1 MSFNV
6 PVLTE
11 EELADVFAV
20 FQAADRSSQ
29 SPMSIS
35 LMAERMFA
43 ALDARERDPIRLT
56 AAVLDRPVEQV
67 PGLNTLAARQTNGRS
82 ALFRLSARARCLGRL
97 GK

>member
-1 MSFNV
+1 MGFNV

-20 FQAADRSSQ
+20 FQAADRNSQ

-43 ALDARERDPIRLT
+43 ALDAGERDPIRLK
-56 AAVLDRPVEQV
+56 AAVLDCPVEKV
-67 PGLNTLAARQTNGRS
+67 PWPNTLGVRRTNGGNLR
-82 ALFRLSARARCLGRL
+82 
-97 GK
+97 

>member
-1 MSFNV
+1 MGFNV

-20 FQAADRSSQ
+20 FQAVDRSSQ

-43 ALDARERDPIRLT
+43 ALDAGERDPLRLK
-56 AAVLDRPVEQV
+56 AAVLAAPVEEIEW
-67 PGLNTLAARQTNGRS
+67 PKLPSRLSRAARNG
-82 ALFRLSARARCLGRL
+82 
-97 GK
+97 